1 MHRQQKSKTKW
12 DKILNG
18 IVRSRL
24 YIKQRNKQNLPLEW
38 NMYLLLT
45 LFYTKECENI
55 KKKDA
60 PLHEFTTRTFRRK
73 RHHYMHQQEGYEI
86 FCPWPHGSSDTSSL
100 DQQVQNQLIITK
112 CMIFLF
118 LILKGPYA
126 SICLPK
132 LSFFPDH
139 VWNGLP
145 AHQPRLP
152 TCGDCKVELKHL
164 FADVATLTEPDQPG
178 HKVRALLDVH
188 LIVGV
193 SPELIHKLQLPLLC
207 VEGDFPFNEEALPLF
222 IR

>member
-1 MHRQQKSKTKW
+1 MNSPHEHSEERGTTTCINRKGMRSSVLDHTEVQTLPPLINKSR
-12 DKILNG
+12 IQL
-18 IVRSRL
+18 V
-24 YIKQRNKQNLPLEW
+24 IK
-38 NMYLLLT
+38 
-45 LFYTKECENI
+45 
-55 KKKDA
+55 
-60 PLHEFTTRTFRRK
+60 
-73 RHHYMHQQEGYEI
+73 
-86 FCPWPHGSSDTSSL
+86 
-100 DQQVQNQLIITK
+100 K

-118 LILKGPYA
+118 LILKGLYA

-132 LSFFPDH
+132 LSFFSDH

-145 AHQPRLP
+145 AHQPWLP